1 MQKVSGRGCPGGQP
15 GDVEGRTLPPRVTQR
30 PLSTKHTR
38 LAPRLRAAPTSQA
51 HRIGHPGLQ
60 PSLHPAWPRPV
71 TPRGRASSPA
81 GTEAHR
87 YVESPVSAPGQTGS
101 PQSPQFHMDP
111 VTQCHTGSHM
121 RCSQTCTLIHTGSH
135 THIGS
140 RTRCSQSLH
149 THRLTHAQTH
159 TRCPQARTRAVGAPR
174 TPHSQLLQGEAL
186 DRLPGQRLQGVG
198 GQVPVGVRQQ
208 TGPVSDLLGP
218 GENQPEASGRDRL
231 AL

>member
-1 MQKVSGRGCPGGQP
+1 MQKVSGQGCPGGQP

-38 LAPRLRAAPTSQA
+38 LAPRLRAAPASQA
-51 HRIGHPGLQ
+51 HRIGHPGPR
-60 PSLHPAWPRPV
+60 PSLHPARPRPV

-121 RCSQTCTLIHTGSH
+121 RCSQTCTLTHTGSH

-149 THRLTHAQTH
+149 THRLT
-159 TRCPQARTRAVGAPR
+159 RAAHRLAPALWVPRAPR
-174 TPHSQLLQGEAL
+174 THSSCRERPWTVFQDSDSRAL
-186 DRLPGQRLQGVG
+186 EDRFLWESGS
-198 GQVPVGVRQQ
+198 RQA
-208 TGPVSDLLGP
+208 P
-218 GENQPEASGRDRL
+218 
-231 AL
+231 